1 MCLSLQ
7 SYYLCGKDSHFW
19 FLLYSLAHNSV
30 VMTAVL
36 WNYQKSSSCC
46 SVAKSCPTLCIP
58 MDCSML
64 GFPGLLYFP
73 ELKSVSIESVV
84 LSNHLILYCPLLLP
98 PSIFPRIFSKSA
110 LRIRW
115 PKYWSFSFNI
125 SPSNEYSGLISFR
138 IDWLDLLAVQGTLK
152 SLLQHH
158 SAKASM
164 LILDLAQN
172 SDYYNTG
179 CLYFWI

>member
-73 ELKSVSIESVV
+73 ELKSVSIESVIP
-84 LSNHLILYCPLLLP
+84 SNHLILCHSLLLLL
-98 PSIFPRIFSKSA
+98 SIFPSIRVFSNESA
-110 LRIRW
+110 LHIRW
-115 PKYWSFSFNI
+115 PKYWHFSFS
-125 SPSNEYSGLISFR
+125 SVSHQ
-138 IDWLDLLAVQGTLK
+138 LLNNP
-152 SLLQHH
+152 SLLICQQGREFYFPKCPWIF
-158 SAKASM
+158 SLMWEKFSISKELRCVLSM
-164 LILDLAQN
+164 G
-172 SDYYNTG
+172 SKG
-179 CLYFWI
+179 W